1 MTRHYVAIKNES
13 VPIHTHTKSDNIL
26 AVKKQGTKQYKDVV
40 SFLRIIYLL
49 ISVSQD
55 YFFPQNFLECLLKY
69 TSNIHQSYWTVV
81 SKERS
86 QRNVLFQVPGDSWYE
101 MSWENPDLS

>member
-1 MTRHYVAIKNES
+1 MTKRYVAIKNES
-13 VPIHTHTKSDNIL
+13 LHIHTHTKSDSIL
-26 AVKKQGTKQYKDVV
+26 PVKKQGAKQYKDMV

-49 ISVSQD
+49 ISVSQA

-69 TSNIHQSYWTVV
+69 TSNIHPSYWTVV

-86 QRNVLFQVPGDSWYE
+86 QRNVLFQVPGDS
-101 MSWENPDLS
+101 